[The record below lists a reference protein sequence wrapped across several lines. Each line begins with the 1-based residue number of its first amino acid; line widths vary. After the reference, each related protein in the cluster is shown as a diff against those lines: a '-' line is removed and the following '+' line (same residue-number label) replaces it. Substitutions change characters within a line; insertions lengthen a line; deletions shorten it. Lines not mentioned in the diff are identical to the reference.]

1 MDFRVMSDSSC
12 DISQEQEKRYDIQLI
27 SYYVSFDGVNYKKDR
42 KEISAEDFY
51 REMAENPGVYPKTSM
66 PTQVDF
72 YEAFLPY
79 AQKGENIIYLNLTS
93 KFSSSFMSANL
104 AAEGLMEEYPDCKI
118 AVIDSF
124 SATVQEG
131 LLVTEAAKM
140 AEAGFSFE
148 EAVEKLEEL
157 KLTSRIFFTTGD
169 LSYLQKGGRIGKV
182 LTQAASMLKIKPII
196 HLYEGELQAAGIA
209 RARKKSIAKFMEDAR
224 AFFADKNINDYRIC
238 TGKGYDDKEEYD
250 AFHKEVQEEMKALG
264 FTGEVESY
272 QIGCTIG
279 VHTGPTP
286 IGIACIRKFDA

>member
-1 MDFRVMSDSSC
+1 MDFRIMSDSSC
-12 DISQEQEKRYDIQLI
+12 DISTEQEKAYDIRLVP
-27 SYYVSFDGVNYKKDR
+27 YYVSFDGEIYRKDR
-42 KEISAEDFY
+42 AEVTAEAFY
-51 REMAENPGVYPKTSM
+51 QEMADRPDVYPKTSM

-79 AQKGENIIYLNLTS
+79 AKNGEKIIYLNLTS
-93 KFSSSFMSANL
+93 KFSSSFQSAHL
-104 AAEGLMEEYPDCKI
+104 AAEGLMEEYPDCRI

-131 LLVTEAAKM
+131 LLVTEAARM
-140 AEAGFSFE
+140 AQAGLSFE
-148 EAVEKLEEL
+148 EAVEKLEAL
-157 KLTSRIFFTTGD
+157 KMTSRIFFTTAD

-209 RARKKSIAKFMEDAR
+209 RARKKSIAKFMEDAK

-238 TGKGYDDKEEYD
+238 TGKGHDQEEYD
-250 AFHKEVQEEMKALG
+250 AFHKDVEAEMKALG

-286 IGIACIRKFDA
+286 IGIACIRKYDA

>member
-157 KLTSRIFFTTGD
+157 KMTSRIFFTTGD

-238 TGKGYDDKEEYD
+238 TGKGHDKEEYD

-264 FTGEVESY
+264 FTDEVESY

>member
-12 DISQEQEKRYDIQLI
+12 DIKPEQEKAYDIHLVP
-27 SYYVSFDGVNYKKDR
+27 YYVSFDGENYKKDR
-42 KEISAEDFY
+42 VEITAEAFY
-51 REMAENPGVYPKTSM
+51 QEMAENPGVYPKTSM

-79 AQKGENIIYLNLTS
+79 AKNGEKIIYLNLTS
-93 KFSSSFMSANL
+93 KFSSSFQSANL
-104 AAEGLMEEYPDCKI
+104 AAEGLMEEYPDCRI
-118 AVIDSF
+118 AVIDSMA
-124 SATVQEG
+124 ATVQEG

-140 AEAGFSFE
+140 AQAGMTFE
-148 EAVEKLEEL
+148 EAVAHIEEI
-157 KLTSRIFFTTGD
+157 KMTSRIFFTTGD

-182 LTQAASMLKIKPII
+182 LTQAASVLKIKPII
-196 HLYEGELQAAGIA
+196 HLYEGELQAAGIV
-209 RARKKSIAKFMEDAR
+209 RARKKSIRKFMDDAK

-238 TGKGYDDKEEYD
+238 TGKGHDKEEYD
-250 AFHKEVQEEMKALG
+250 AFHAEVAEEMKALG

-286 IGIACIRKFDA
+286 IGIACIKKYDV

>member
-1 MDFRVMSDSSC
+1 MDFRVLSDSSC
-12 DISQEQEKRYDIQLI
+12 DISLEQEKTYGIQLI
-27 SYYVSFDGVNYKKDR
+27 SYYVSFDGINYEKDR
-42 KEISAEDFY
+42 REVTAEDFY
-51 REMAENPGVYPKTSM
+51 RKMTENPGVYPKTSM

-72 YEAFLPY
+72 YEAFQPY
-79 AQKGENIIYLNLTS
+79 AEKGEKIIYLNLTS
-93 KFSSSFMSANL
+93 KFSSSFQSANL
-104 AAEGLMEEYPDCKI
+104 AAEALMEEYPDYKI

-131 LLVTEAAKM
+131 LLVTEAARM
-140 AEAGFSFE
+140 AEAGLSFE

-157 KLTSRIFFTTGD
+157 KMTSRIFFTTGD

-182 LTQAASMLKIKPII
+182 LTQAASVLKIKPII
-196 HLYEGELQAAGIA
+196 HLYEGELQAAGIV
-209 RARKKSIAKFMEDAR
+209 RARKKSIRKFMDDAK

-238 TGKGYDDKEEYD
+238 TGKGYDKEEYD
-250 AFHKEVQEEMKALG
+250 AFHQEVAEEMKALG

-286 IGIACIRKFDA
+286 IGIACIKRFDA

>member
-12 DISQEQEKRYDIQLI
+12 DISLEQEKAYDIRLV
-27 SYYVSFDGVNYKKDR
+27 SYYVSFDGETYLKDR
-42 KEISAEDFY
+42 EEITAEEFY
-51 REMAENPGVYPKTSM
+51 QKMADNPGVYPKTSM

-72 YEAFLPY
+72 YEAFLPA
-79 AQKGENIIYLNLTS
+79 AQNGENIIYLNLTS
-93 KFSSSFMSANL
+93 KFSSSFQSANL
-104 AAEGLMEEYPDCKI
+104 AAEALMEEYPGCKI

-140 AEAGFSFE
+140 AEAGLSFK
-148 EAVEKLEEL
+148 EAVRKLEEL
-157 KLTSRIFFTTGD
+157 KQTSRIFFTTGD

-182 LTQAASMLKIKPII
+182 LTQAASVLKIKPII
-196 HLYEGELQAAGIA
+196 HLYEGELQAAGIV
-209 RARKKSIAKFMEDAR
+209 RARKKSIRKFMDDAK

-238 TGKGYDDKEEYD
+238 TGMGHDKAEYD
-250 AFHKEVQEEMKALG
+250 AFHAEVVKELQEMG

-286 IGIACIRKFDA
+286 IGIACIRKYNV

>member
-12 DISQEQEKRYDIQLI
+12 DISLEQEKAYDIRLV
-27 SYYVSFDGVNYKKDR
+27 SYYVSFDGETYLKDR
-42 KEISAEDFY
+42 EEITAEEFY
-51 REMAENPGVYPKTSM
+51 QKMADNPGVYPKTSM

-72 YEAFLPY
+72 YEAFLPA
-79 AQKGENIIYLNLTS
+79 AQSGENIIYLNLTS
-93 KFSSSFMSANL
+93 KFSSSFQSANL
-104 AAEGLMEEYPDCKI
+104 AAEALMEEYPGCKI

-140 AEAGFSFE
+140 AEAGLSFK
-148 EAVEKLEEL
+148 EAVRKLEEL
-157 KLTSRIFFTTGD
+157 KQTSRIFFTTGD

-196 HLYEGELQAAGIA
+196 HLYEGELQAAGIV
-209 RARKKSIAKFMEDAR
+209 RARKKSIRKFMDDAK

-238 TGKGYDDKEEYD
+238 TGMGHDKAEYE
-250 AFHKEVQEEMKALG
+250 AFHAEVVKELQEMG

-286 IGIACIRKFDA
+286 IGIACIRKYNV

>member
-12 DISQEQEKRYDIQLI
+12 DISQEQEKAYGINLI
-27 SYYVSFDGVNYKKDR
+27 SYYVSFDGVNYRKDR
-42 KEISAEDFY
+42 AEVSAEDFY

-72 YEAFLPY
+72 YEAFLPC
-79 AQKGENIIYLNLTS
+79 AKKGEKIIYLNLTS
-93 KFSSSFMSANL
+93 KFSSSFQSARL
-104 AAEGLMEEYPDCKI
+104 AAEALMEDYPDCKI

-131 LLVTEAAKM
+131 LLVTEAARM
-140 AEAGFSFE
+140 AQDGISFE
-148 EAVEKLEEL
+148 EAVERLEEL
-157 KLTSRIFFTTGD
+157 KMTSRIFFTTGD

-209 RARKKSIAKFMEDAR
+209 RARKKSIAKFMEDAKS
-224 AFFADKNINDYRIC
+224 FFADKNINDYRIC
-238 TGKGYDDKEEYD
+238 TGKGHDQEEYD
-250 AFHKEVQEEMKALG
+250 AFHKDVEAEMKALG

-286 IGIACIRKFDA
+286 IGIACIRKYDA

>member
-12 DISQEQEKRYDIQLI
+12 DISPEQEKAYDIRLVP
-27 SYYVSFDGVNYKKDR
+27 YYVSFDGINYQKDR
-42 KEISAEDFY
+42 EEITAEAFY
-51 REMAENPGVYPKTSM
+51 QKMADNPDVYPKTSM

-79 AQKGENIIYLNLTS
+79 ARTGENIIYLNLTS
-93 KFSSSFMSANL
+93 KFSSSFQSANL

-118 AVIDSF
+118 KVIDSF

-140 AEAGFSFE
+140 AQAGISFE
-148 EAVEKLEEL
+148 EAVTRLEEL

-169 LSYLQKGGRIGKV
+169 MSYLQKGGRIGKV
-182 LTQAASMLKIKPII
+182 LTQAASVLKIKPII
-196 HLYEGELQAAGIA
+196 HLYEGELQAAGIV
-209 RARKKSIAKFMEDAR
+209 RARKKSIRKFMDDAK

-238 TGKGYDDKEEYD
+238 TGKGHDAEEYE
-250 AFHKEVQEEMKALG
+250 AFHQEVTEELKALG
-264 FTGEVESY
+264 YEGEVERY

-286 IGIACIRKFDA
+286 IGIACIRKYDA

>member
-12 DISQEQEKRYDIQLI
+12 DISQEQEKSYDIQLI

-79 AQKGENIIYLNLTS
+79 AQKGEKIIYLNLTS

-124 SATVQEG
+124 TATVQEG

-157 KLTSRIFFTTGD
+157 KVTSRIFFTTGD

-182 LTQAASMLKIKPII
+182 LTQAASVLKIKPII
-196 HLYEGELQAAGIA
+196 HLYEGELQAAGIV
-209 RARKKSIAKFMEDAR
+209 RARKNPSVNSWMMQRHSLRIKTSTITASAPAKAMTK
-224 AFFADKNINDYRIC
+224 KN
-238 TGKGYDDKEEYD
+238 T
-250 AFHKEVQEEMKALG
+250 
-264 FTGEVESY
+264 
-272 QIGCTIG
+272 
-279 VHTGPTP
+279 TP
-286 IGIACIRKFDA
+286 SMQKLQKK

>member
-12 DISQEQEKRYDIQLI
+12 DISQEQEKAYGINLI
-27 SYYVSFDGVNYKKDR
+27 SYYVSFDGVNYRKDR
-42 KEISAEDFY
+42 AEISAEDFY

-72 YEAFLPY
+72 YEAFLPC
-79 AQKGENIIYLNLTS
+79 AKKGEKVIYLNLTS
-93 KFSSSFMSANL
+93 KFSSSFQSARL
-104 AAEGLMEEYPDCKI
+104 AAEALMEDYPDCKI

-131 LLVTEAAKM
+131 LLVTEAARM
-140 AEAGFSFE
+140 AQDGISFE
-148 EAVEKLEEL
+148 EAVERLEEL
-157 KLTSRIFFTTGD
+157 KMTSRIFFTTGD

-209 RARKKSIAKFMEDAR
+209 RARKKSIAKFMEDAKS
-224 AFFADKNINDYRIC
+224 FFADKNINDYRIC
-238 TGKGYDDKEEYD
+238 TGKGHDQEEYD
-250 AFHKEVQEEMKALG
+250 AFHKDVEAEMKALG

-286 IGIACIRKFDA
+286 IGIACIRKYDA

>member
-1 MDFRVMSDSSC
+1 MDFRIMSDSSC
-12 DISQEQEKRYDIQLI
+12 DISPEQEKAYDIRLVP
-27 SYYVSFDGVNYKKDR
+27 YYVSFDGKTYRKDR
-42 KEISAEDFY
+42 TEITTEAFY
-51 REMAENPGVYPKTSM
+51 QEMADRPGVYPKTSM

-79 AQKGENIIYLNLTS
+79 AKNGEKIIYLNLTS
-93 KFSSSFMSANL
+93 KFSSSFQSAHL

-131 LLVTEAAKM
+131 LLVTEAARM
-140 AEAGFSFE
+140 AEAGLSFA

-157 KLTSRIFFTTGD
+157 KMTSRIFFTTGD
-169 LSYLQKGGRIGKV
+169 LSYLQKGGRIGKA
-182 LTQAASMLKIKPII
+182 LTQAASVLKIKPII

-209 RARKKSIAKFMEDAR
+209 RARKKSIRKFLDDAKE
-224 AFFADKNINDYRIC
+224 FFADKNINDYRIC
-238 TGKGYDDKEEYD
+238 TGKGHDKEEYD
-250 AFHKEVQEEMKALG
+250 AFHAEVAEEMKALG

-286 IGIACIRKFDA
+286 IGIACIKRFDA

>member
-12 DISQEQEKRYDIQLI
+12 DISLEQEKAYDIRLV
-27 SYYVSFDGVNYKKDR
+27 SYYVSFDGETYLKDR
-42 KEISAEDFY
+42 EEITAEEFY
-51 REMAENPGVYPKTSM
+51 QKMADNPGVYPKTSM

-72 YEAFLPY
+72 YEAFLPA
-79 AQKGENIIYLNLTS
+79 AQSGENIIYLNLTS
-93 KFSSSFMSANL
+93 KFSSSFQSANL
-104 AAEGLMEEYPDCKI
+104 AAETLMEEYPGCKI

-140 AEAGFSFE
+140 AEAGLSFK
-148 EAVEKLEEL
+148 EAVRKLEEL
-157 KLTSRIFFTTGD
+157 KQTSRIFFTTGD

-182 LTQAASMLKIKPII
+182 LTQAASVLKIKPII
-196 HLYEGELQAAGIA
+196 HLYEGELQAAGIV
-209 RARKKSIAKFMEDAR
+209 RARKKSIRKFMDDAK

-238 TGKGYDDKEEYD
+238 TGIGHDKAEYE
-250 AFHKEVQEEMKALG
+250 AFHAEVVKELQEMG

-286 IGIACIRKFDA
+286 IGIACIRKYNV

>member
-12 DISQEQEKRYDIQLI
+12 DISPEQEKAYDIRLV
-27 SYYVSFDGVNYKKDR
+27 SYYVSFDGETYLKDR
-42 KEISAEDFY
+42 EEITAEEFY
-51 REMAENPGVYPKTSM
+51 QKMADNPGVYPKTSM

-72 YEAFLPY
+72 YEAFLPA
-79 AQKGENIIYLNLTS
+79 AQSGENIIYLNLTS
-93 KFSSSFMSANL
+93 KFSSSFQSANL
-104 AAEGLMEEYPDCKI
+104 AAEALMEEYPGCKI

-140 AEAGFSFE
+140 AEAGLSFK
-148 EAVEKLEEL
+148 EAVRKLEEL
-157 KLTSRIFFTTGD
+157 KQTSRIFFTTGD

-182 LTQAASMLKIKPII
+182 LTQAASVLKIKPII
-196 HLYEGELQAAGIA
+196 HLYEGEQQAAGIV
-209 RARKKSIAKFMEDAR
+209 RARKKSIRKFMDDAK

-238 TGKGYDDKEEYD
+238 TGMGHDKAEYD
-250 AFHKEVQEEMKALG
+250 AFHAEVVKELQEMG

-286 IGIACIRKFDA
+286 IGIACIRKYNV

>member
-12 DISQEQEKRYDIQLI
+12 DISREQEKEYGIGI
-27 SYYVSFDGVNYKKDR
+27 VPYYVSFDGETYKKDR
-42 KEISAEDFY
+42 VEISAVDFY

-66 PTQVDF
+66 PTQVDL

-79 AQKGENIIYLNLTS
+79 AKKGEKIIYLNLTS
-93 KFSSSFMSANL
+93 KFSSSFQSARL
-104 AAEGLMEEYPDCKI
+104 AAEALMEEYPDCKI

-140 AEAGFSFE
+140 AQAGIPFE
-148 EAVEKLEEL
+148 EAVERIEEM
-157 KLTSRIFFTTGD
+157 KMTSRIFFTTGD
-169 LSYLQKGGRIGKV
+169 ISYLQKGGRIGKV
-182 LTQAASMLKIKPII
+182 LTQAASVLKIKPII
-196 HLYEGELQAAGIA
+196 HLYEGELQAAGIV
-209 RARKKSIAKFMEDAR
+209 RARKKSIQKFLEDAK
-224 AFFADKNINDYRIC
+224 AFFADKDINEYRIC
-238 TGKGYDDKEEYD
+238 TGKGHDKEEYD
-250 AFHKEVQEEMKALG
+250 AFHAEVEAEMKALG

-286 IGIACIRKFDA
+286 IGIAVIKKFNA

>member
-12 DISQEQEKRYDIQLI
+12 DISLEQEKAYDIRLV
-27 SYYVSFDGVNYKKDR
+27 SYYVSFDGETYLKDR
-42 KEISAEDFY
+42 EEITAEEFY
-51 REMAENPGVYPKTSM
+51 QKMADNPGVYPKTSM

-72 YEAFLPY
+72 YEAFLPA
-79 AQKGENIIYLNLTS
+79 AQNGENIIYLNLTS
-93 KFSSSFMSANL
+93 KFSSSFQSANL
-104 AAEGLMEEYPDCKI
+104 AAEALMEEYPGCKI

-140 AEAGFSFE
+140 AEAGLSFK
-148 EAVEKLEEL
+148 EAVRKLEEL
-157 KLTSRIFFTTGD
+157 KQTSRIFFTTGD

-182 LTQAASMLKIKPII
+182 LTQAASVLKIKPII
-196 HLYEGELQAAGIA
+196 HLYEGELQAAGIV
-209 RARKKSIAKFMEDAR
+209 RARKKSIRKFMDDAK
-224 AFFADKNINDYRIC
+224 AFFADKNINNYRIC
-238 TGKGYDDKEEYD
+238 TGMGHDKTEYE
-250 AFHKEVQEEMKALG
+250 AFHAEVVKELQEMG

-286 IGIACIRKFDA
+286 IGIACIRKYNV